1 MTVFHSQSY
10 HLRLD
15 AVKRQIMPSPFDTSF
30 QQLVREYAAEDF
42 MQQRKRL
49 RAAREKWIEENEC
62 PTSYSVETKS
72 ADGETQ
78 TFSTPFQIGKIQY
91 PEHWNDTMKEPARYE
106 DPASEAA
113 LLDGIDTILNEDN
126 HSNPE
131 KRLTVM
137 IAGGEQHAF
146 FTGGDAEDS
155 PHPPIEEGES
165 YDEYYARVSSAYERE
180 AGSAAVRRPVSGDDG
195 VRESTAINPPGIGRH
210 DAAGDVTGGHAGA
223 MLDSDTKQMLPG
235 EPTEL
240 HPADPPCSTPGADH
254 DSTNPT
260 YYY

>member
-91 PEHWNDTMKEPARYE
+91 PERWDETMKEPARHE
-106 DPASEAA
+106 DAAAEAA
-113 LLDGIDTILNEDN
+113 LLDGIDAILSEAN

-131 KRLTVM
+131 KKLTVM
-137 IAGGEQHAF
+137 IAGEEQHAF
-146 FTGGDAEDS
+146 FIGGDAEDS

-165 YDEYYARVSSAYERE
+165 YDHYYARVSSAYERE
-180 AGSAAVRRPVSGDDG
+180 AGSAAVRRPVPCDDG
-195 VRESTAINPPGIGRH
+195 LRESAAVDPPGIGRH
-210 DAAGDVTGGHAGA
+210 DAPGDVTGGHAGA

-235 EPTEL
+235 EPTEQRS
-240 HPADPPCSTPGADH
+240 ADPTCSNSDAER
-254 DSTNPT
+254 SA
-260 YYY
+260 